1 MAVHYLIMDQ
11 TTYENW
17 LKIKEALEASG
28 KTDSY
33 FYKRAAQIAASR
45 HDPGPEI

>member
-1 MAVHYLIMDQ
+1 MDQ

-17 LKIKEALEASG
+17 LKVKEALEAAG

-45 HDPGPEI
+45 QDPGPGI

>member
-1 MAVHYLIMDQ
+1 MDQ

-17 LKIKEALEASG
+17 LRIKEALEKSG

-33 FYKRAAQIAASR
+33 YYQRAVQIVGNR
-45 HDPGPEI
+45 QDPGPGI